1 MIKNIALITSFIALL
16 FVTNSY
22 CEELKYNNY
31 KGVVT
36 FHLMPAK
43 VIRVNKIVA
52 NPKPGTSYIGDDG
65 ILVEIDENI
74 ELMAN
79 WTVVEFRY
87 YQYDTPKVI
96 PYKILSEKKE
106 ITVKSSCSRS
116 QGGWRPV
123 ILHKTIRQSLCSPL
137 GWRVRYNRNRE
148 T

>member
-1 MIKNIALITSFIALL
+1 MIKNIALITSFTALL

-22 CEELKYNNY
+22 GEEIKYTDY

-74 ELMAN
+74 EMMAN
-79 WTVVEFRY
+79 WTVVKFRY
-87 YQYDTPKVI
+87 YQHDTPKVI

-106 ITVKSSCSRS
+106 ITVNYHAVDLKVDGDLSSYIK
-116 QGGWRPV
+116 Q
-123 ILHKTIRQSLCSPL
+123 
-137 GWRVRYNRNRE
+137 
-148 T
+148 